1 MLKAVTVSR
10 QRKCCTLYEST
21 LSSLPSHHSTGRRNS
36 QQTSCSA
43 VQLWKAATARKKGKK
58 KKKERTEEK
67 AAGRQNR
74 NGNGTVSGPFNGRP
88 RQHGIRSR
96 SLLFSPVLSID
107 RPHPPPSSTRCHTIR
122 RRRRRRRPARPRVDL
137 TPPPPRPLSV
147 VVHTPPRPPPHHSIS
162 VFFLLSISLLLDLS
176 GSLPRRFDRIPNPGF
191 RWLSSTAA
199 VGTGEEAA
207 FRCGGSAVS
216 RLLLPLL
223 LLLSSIGGLQ
233 GLAPF
238 LVCVFLCLLISGP
251 VRTGALMMEV
261 GCFWHEFFFFVL
273 RA

>member
-10 QRKCCTLYEST
+10 QRK
-21 LSSLPSHHSTGRRNS
+21 P
-36 QQTSCSA
+36 SA
-43 VQLWKAATARKKGKK
+43 VPCTKARSPLSRLTIPQVAATRNKRAAVQCNCGRLQLQEKRGK

-122 RRRRRRRPARPRVDL
+122 RRRRRPAHPRVDL

-233 GLAPF
+233 GLTPF